1 MRKHFLLLFL
11 MTLLPLAGVAA
22 VLDQSKFVATNID
35 YGTSTFPTVSTGDP
49 AAYTAGSDYTVTTDK
64 FFKDDQGSESINASD
79 LATTGTGTYYIQ
91 IYGAGNYASQDP
103 FYIPFLINGAPI
115 TGATFSTI
123 ADVTY
128 NGSPFEPK
136 PTVTLTSGSE
146 TVTLNEN
153 QDITYSWSNNTDA
166 GTATVTVTGKGT
178 YSGTASTTFTIKKA
192 SITGNMVTPP
202 TAVPGLEYTGK
213 AQTLVKDGSVSGLAT
228 GNTVTFKYTTSLE
241 NSPVWYPA
249 AANEIKQI
257 NASNNYTLYWKVE
270 GNTNYND
277 YTPASTANTVVGK
290 IERAILVARAQP
302 ITTYYGK
309 ALTID
314 DIQIKYE
321 DFVEGEGAT
330 DGEGIT
336 AAAGFQAP
344 TASFS
349 STVTATESTSNSGIF
364 DAGTY
369 TNGIVLTGGSANNY
383 EIITVNNTLTIN
395 AAKLK
400 LTLLKGKTATFGTTA
415 AADNEWKVNITDID
429 NNSGESELIKLEYQ
443 SGENAYTQVTTQ
455 ADVKN
460 YLTVVAA
467 GENVTNAGE
476 ITGLLIKAAGNTS
489 GAVDNYAL
497 TLEGGT
503 TANSNYTIDVRDG
516 NSKKLVISAAAL
528 TIKAANNVKIYGQ
541 KDPDFT
547 YTVESGDASVIT
559 ETMDSQIKAAMTRVP
574 GETAGN
580 YVISFGEN
588 EPSFSGYNIT
598 YQTGKMVI
606 QKATLTI
613 TAKDQ
618 SLYTGNTE
626 ADLNQKD
633 YEVTG
638 LVTSENDATGTNIND
653 EVDVDLAFAPM
664 VYNFASYSAAEN
676 GTYYANGTAKVVSV
690 DATAGKTTIE
700 VLTNTPENNNIT
712 PEDAAAFVGK
722 QYTVAS
728 ADLGTNERLQLTDV
742 STNQPIN
749 VWVEPTFASGVK
761 FGEAGKL
768 VKQNAVN
775 EGIEVILNN
784 EAALSANYKITLTD
798 AQLTVVDLT
807 TTLVLSAN
815 DNTGAIEAADG
826 TTVNVKF
833 GDRELKRETWS
844 VMVLPFKTSVTEVS
858 KALGYAV
865 VNIVDQSTN
874 FTGNDLHL
882 KLHMGAIEANQPFL
896 VKYYKDDVPA
906 VPFTAAEAATYNAH
920 LTGAVSAGTVK
931 TPATYQHTLDQAIEN
946 GKTYYTT
953 TDGTTFTAV
962 ENPEANELS
971 QYYELAT
978 YTDAE
983 AATYN
988 AHLTGAVEEGDV
1000 MYAAIDYS
1008 TWNLGGRAE
1017 DKTSLPYKAAIPAV
1031 QSGAKEIVY
1040 AEEAKEVD
1048 PRGNIF
1054 YGVYAPTDVYGHE
1067 YAAPTT
1073 KDGGVIKRLGGFSE
1087 ASPYVSVP
1095 TAGYFK
1101 MVDQKARIFIEEP
1114 DGTTTVIKGINAD
1127 GEAIVD
1133 NEGWYTL
1140 NGVKLQG
1147 VPTQKGIYINNGK
1160 KVVVK

>member
-1 MRKHFLLLFL
+1 

-35 YGTSTFPTVSTGDP
+35 YGTSTFPTVSTGAP
-49 AAYTAGSDYTVTTDK
+49 AAYTAEADYTVTTDK

-128 NGSPFEPK
+128 NGSAFEPK

-192 SITGNMVTPP
+192 TITPNMVKRPK
-202 TAVPGLEYTGK
+202 AVTGLEYTGK
-213 AQTLVKDGSVSGLAT
+213 AQTLVEDGSVSGLAT

-241 NSPVWYPA
+241 GSPVWYSA
-249 AANEIKQI
+249 AANEIKQT

-277 YTPASTANTVVGK
+277 YTPASNANTVVGA

-309 ALTID
+309 ALSTS

-330 DGEGIT
+330 AGEGIT
-336 AAAGFQAP
+336 VAAGFQAP

-349 STVTATESTSNSGIF
+349 SQVTATESTSGSGIF
-364 DAGTY
+364 NADTY

-383 EIITVNNTLTIN
+383 EIITVNNTLKIN

-400 LTLLKGKTATFGTTA
+400 LTLLKGKTATFGTPA

-429 NNSGESELIKLEYQ
+429 DNSGESELIKLEYQ
-443 SGENAYTQVTTQ
+443 SGENAYTPVTTQ

-476 ITGLLIKAAGNTS
+476 ITGLLVKAAENTS
-489 GAVDNYAL
+489 GAVNTEGYAL

-547 YTVESGDASVIT
+547 YTVELGDASVIT

-588 EPSFSGYNIT
+588 EPSFPGYNIN
-598 YQTGKMVI
+598 YQPGKMVI

-626 ADLNQKD
+626 ADLVQTKYN
-633 YEVTG
+633 VTG
-638 LVTSENDATGTNIND
+638 LVTSENDATGKKIND

-664 VYNFASYSAAEN
+664 VYNFESYSASED
-676 GTYYANGTAKVVSV
+676 GTHYANGTAKVVSV
-690 DATAGKTTIE
+690 DATAGKTTIK
-700 VLTNTPENNNIT
+700 VLTNTPYNNNIT
-712 PEDAAAFVGK
+712 DEDAAAFVGNE
-722 QYTVAS
+722 YTVPS
-728 ADLGTNERLQLTDV
+728 ADLNETGRLRLTDA
-742 STNQPIN
+742 TNHEIN
-749 VWVEPTFASGVK
+749 VWVKPSFKSGVK
-761 FGEAGKL
+761 FGDAGKL

-798 AQLTVVDLT
+798 AKLTVVDLT
-807 TTLVLSAN
+807 TTLVLNAN

-865 VNIVDQSTN
+865 VNIVDQSTS

-896 VKYYKDDVPA
+896 VKYYKDNV
-906 VPFTAAEAATYNAH
+906 
-920 LTGAVSAGTVK
+920 
-931 TPATYQHTLDQAIEN
+931 PATYF
-946 GKTYYTT
+946 TT
-953 TDGTTFTAV
+953 EEVNQYNNNHSADPVTTSTV
-962 ENPEANELS
+962 R
-971 QYYELAT
+971 Y
-978 YTDAE
+978 AE
-983 AATYN
+983 
-988 AHLTGAVEEGDV
+988 
-1000 MYAAIDYS
+1000 IDYA
-1008 TWNLGGRAE
+1008 TWNLGGRAQ
-1017 DKTSLPYKAAIPAV
+1017 DLTSLPYKAAIDAV
-1031 QSGAKEIVY
+1031 QFDAKTIVY
-1040 AEEAKEVD
+1040 AEEAKEED

-1054 YGVYAPTDVYGHE
+1054 YGVYAPTPVYGHE
-1067 YAAPTT
+1067 YATTT
-1073 KDGGVIKRLGGFSE
+1073 KVGVIKRLGEFTE
-1087 ASPYVSVP
+1087 DDPFTIVP
-1095 TAGYFK
+1095 TSGYFK
-1101 MVDQKARIFIEEP
+1101 MADQKARIFIEEP
-1114 DGTTTVIKGINAD
+1114 DGTTTVIKGSNAD

-1147 VPTQKGIYINNGK
+1147 APTQKGIYINNGK
-1160 KVVVK
+1160 KIVVK